1 MSNLTDVKKN
11 IKLSEVVSWSVVNI
25 TVTKKRIG
33 YNENDLAN
41 VFLENCRILHIILH
55 C

>member
-25 TVTKKRIG
+25 TVTKKLFQFCIW

-41 VFLENCRILHIILH
+41 VFSGKL
-55 C
+55 